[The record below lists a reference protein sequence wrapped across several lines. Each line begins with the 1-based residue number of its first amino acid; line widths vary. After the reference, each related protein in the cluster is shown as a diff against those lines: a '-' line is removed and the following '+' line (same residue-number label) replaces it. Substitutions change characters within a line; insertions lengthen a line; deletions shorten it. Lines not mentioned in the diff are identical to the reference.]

1 MSEGEQWPPFPHIF
15 QTGELILG
23 RYSVNASMY
32 HNMGAGRHVYDAVAV
47 YDVPD
52 LGLHR
57 RDRVVVKVVSPTDA
71 AAAQNEYDLL
81 RATITNWW
89 DASVAEPIEV
99 SGTYIVTR
107 FVEGQSLRDILNKS
121 GGRLT
126 AARAIKLAHSILQ
139 GLDVLHRPREEA
151 LRGLVH
157 RDIKPENIMV
167 RNPETSEERVVL
179 IDFGI
184 SSTVTEA
191 AGGPLVATWPY
202 ASPEQRLDPEKISA
216 RSDIFATGVVLYEM
230 LSGHRPFGNG
240 IHEFPRDEDVRLLG
254 ISCPDGH
261 QRQVDAINDILK
273 RALMMDPSRR
283 YSEALDMSRELELV
297 GSTDF
302 SVILRSDGPI
312 LNLGSY
318 PAAPVPPVPV
328 PPVPGTPPNYDSGSG
343 TEIEPQSHGR
353 PGSGTQL
360 NPPHYQ
366 PQHNGTTPFYR
377 DPGGN
382 NIFPPPPVYE
392 PSPLDDKYIE
402 LINRAIAHRN
412 PHDWGSLVESAAM
425 RHARKT
431 AQEVYQSYPICRFL
445 RLLRRRSW
453 LEARIVRAIDSAGQ
467 FVLTSDEVNGLTN
480 DQNALLA
487 REHIARYDAEVRRQA
502 QSDASGTSRRI
513 MFLLSSTGIVIL
525 LICIFGS
532 LL

>member
-1 MSEGEQWPPFPHIF
+1 MSEGEQRPPFPHIF

-57 RDRVVVKVVSPTDA
+57 RDRVVVKVVSQTDA

-107 FVEGQSLRDILNKS
+107 FVEGQSLRDILNRS

-202 ASPEQRLDPEKISA
+202 ASPEQRLDPEAISA

-230 LSGHRPFGNG
+230 LSGRKPFGDG
-240 IHEFPRDEDVRLLG
+240 IPQFPRGEDVRIRGL
-254 ISCPDGH
+254 SCPEDEH
-261 QRQVDAINDILK
+261 QKQVDAINSILN

-283 YSEALDMSRELELV
+283 YSETRDMSRELELV

-302 SVILRSDGPI
+302 RVALRPDGPI
-312 LNLGSY
+312 LSLGSY
-318 PAAPVPPVPV
+318 PAPVPLEHDPSA
-328 PPVPGTPPNYDSGSG
+328 PPNQDGGPGPKTDPQNHGVSG
-343 TEIEPQSHGR
+343 PD
-353 PGSGTQL
+353 TQFD
-360 NPPHYQ
+360 PPHYS
-366 PQHNGTTPFYR
+366 PQRGGTIPFP
-377 DPGGN
+377 PGPEVD
-382 NIFPPPPVYE
+382 NIILPPPAYEPPPP
-392 PSPLDDKYIE
+392 DDKYIE
-402 LINRAIAHRN
+402 LINRATSHRSS
-412 PHDWGSLVESAAM
+412 HDWGPLVESAVM

-431 AQEVYQSYPICRFL
+431 AQEVYHSHPACRFL
-445 RLLRRRSW
+445 YLRSSW
-453 LEARIVRAIDSAGQ
+453 LEARIIRVIDSAGK
-467 FVLTSDEVNGLTN
+467 FLLTDGEVKSLAK

-487 REHIARYDAEVRRQA
+487 REHIARYDDEVRKQA
-502 QSDASGTSRRI
+502 QRDASETSKHI
-513 MFLLSSTGIVIL
+513 MFLLSLSGIVIL

>member
-1 MSEGEQWPPFPHIF
+1 MSEGAQRPPFPHIF
-15 QTGELILG
+15 QTGELILK
-23 RYSVNASMY
+23 RYRIRAFMCHNA
-32 HNMGAGRHVYDAVAV
+32 GANRYVYDAVAIC
-47 YDVPD
+47 DD
-52 LGLHR
+52 SRLGLHR
-57 RDRVVVKVVSPTDA
+57 GDRVVVKVVSPTDA

-89 DASVAEPIEV
+89 DASVAEPVEV
-99 SGTYIVTR
+99 NGTYIVTR
-107 FVEGQSLRDILNKS
+107 FVEGRSLQDILDES
-121 GGRLT
+121 GGCLP
-126 AARAIKLAHSILQ
+126 AARAINLAHSTLRA
-139 GLDVLHRPREEA
+139 LDVLHRPREEA

-167 RNPETSEERVVL
+167 KNPGTSEERVVL

-297 GSTDF
+297 GSTEF
-302 SVILRSDGPI
+302 KVALRPDGPI

-318 PAAPVPPVPV
+318 PVPVPTVSSPPVPV
-328 PPVPGTPPNYDSGSG
+328 PPVHS
-343 TEIEPQSHGR
+343 
-353 PGSGTQL
+353 
-360 NPPHYQ
+360 
-366 PQHNGTTPFYR
+366 TTPFPR
-377 DPGGN
+377 DQVRN
-382 NIFPPPPVYE
+382 NIIPPPPVYE
-392 PSPLDDKYIE
+392 PPPLDDKYIE
-402 LINRAIAHRN
+402 LINRAIRHRN
-412 PHDWGSLVESAAM
+412 PHDWGPLVESAVT
-425 RHARKT
+425 RHARET
-431 AQEVYQSYPICRFL
+431 AKEAYQSYPICRFL
-445 RLLRRRSW
+445 RLLRGSSW
-453 LEARIVRAIDSAGQ
+453 LDVRIVRAIDSAGK
-467 FVLTSDEVNGLTN
+467 FVLTGDEVNGLTN

-487 REHIARYDAEVRRQA
+487 REHIASYDAEVHRQA
-502 QSDASGTSRRI
+502 QDDASRTSKHI
-513 MFLLSSTGIVIL
+513 MSLLSFIGIVIL

>member
-167 RNPETSEERVVL
+167 KNPGTSEERVVL

-202 ASPEQRLDPEKISA
+202 ASPEQRLDPEAISA

-230 LSGHRPFGNG
+230 LSGRKPFGDG
-240 IHEFPRDEDVRLLG
+240 IPQFPRGEDVRIRGL
-254 ISCPDGH
+254 SCPEDEH
-261 QRQVDAINDILK
+261 QKQVDAINSILN
-273 RALMMDPSRR
+273 RALMMDPSQR

-297 GSTDF
+297 GSTEF
-302 SVILRSDGPI
+302 KVALRPDGPI

-318 PAAPVPPVPV
+318 PVPVPTVSSPPAPVPPVH
-328 PPVPGTPPNYDSGSG
+328 S
-343 TEIEPQSHGR
+343 
-353 PGSGTQL
+353 
-360 NPPHYQ
+360 
-366 PQHNGTTPFYR
+366 TTPFPR
-377 DPGGN
+377 DQVRN
-382 NIFPPPPVYE
+382 NIIPPPPVYE
-392 PSPLDDKYIE
+392 PPPLDDKYIE
-402 LINRAIAHRN
+402 LINRAIRHRN
-412 PHDWGSLVESAAM
+412 PHDWGPLVESAVT
-425 RHARKT
+425 RHARET
-431 AQEVYQSYPICRFL
+431 AKEAYQSYPICRFL
-445 RLLRRRSW
+445 RLLRGSSW
-453 LEARIVRAIDSAGQ
+453 LDVRIVRAIDSAGK
-467 FVLTSDEVNGLTN
+467 FVLTGDEVNGLTN

-487 REHIARYDAEVRRQA
+487 REHIASYDAEVHRQA
-502 QSDASGTSRRI
+502 QDDASRTSKHI
-513 MFLLSSTGIVIL
+513 MSLLSFIGIVIL

>member
-1 MSEGEQWPPFPHIF
+1 MNEGAQCPPFPHIF
-15 QTGELILG
+15 QTGELILK
-23 RYSVNASMY
+23 RYRINAFMC
-32 HNMGAGRHVYDAVAV
+32 HNAGANRYVYDAVAIC
-47 YDVPD
+47 DD
-52 LGLHR
+52 HELGLHQG
-57 RDRVVVKVVSPTDA
+57 DRVVIKVVSPADA
-71 AAAQNEYDLL
+71 AAAQNEYNIL
-81 RATITNWW
+81 RGTITNWW
-89 DASVAEPIEV
+89 DASVAEPVEV
-99 SGTYIVTR
+99 NGTYIVTR
-107 FVEGQSLRDILNKS
+107 FVEGRSLRDILDES
-121 GGRLT
+121 GGCLP
-126 AARAIKLAHSILQ
+126 AARAIKLAHSTLRA
-139 GLDVLHRPREEA
+139 LDVLHRPREEA

-167 RNPETSEERVVL
+167 KNPKTPEERVVL

-254 ISCPDGH
+254 ISCPDGR

-283 YSEALDMSRELELV
+283 YSKALDMSRELELV

-302 SVILRSDGPI
+302 RVILRPDGPL

-318 PAAPVPPVPV
+318 PAPVPPVSD
-328 PPVPGTPPNYDSGSG
+328 TPPNYGGGSG
-343 TEIEPQSHGR
+343 TEVDPHSHER
-353 PGSGTQL
+353 PGSDDQL
-360 NPPHYQ
+360 NPPHYR
-366 PQHNGTTPFYR
+366 PRHNGTTPFPR

-382 NIFPPPPVYE
+382 NIVPPPPVYG
-392 PSPLDDKYIE
+392 PPPLDDKYIE

-412 PHDWGSLVESAAM
+412 PHDWGPLVESAAM

-453 LEARIVRAIDSAGQ
+453 FDSRIVRAVDSAGQ

-502 QSDASGTSRRI
+502 RDDASRTSKRI
-513 MFLLSSTGIVIL
+513 MSLLPPIGIVIL

>member
-1 MSEGEQWPPFPHIF
+1 MSEGEQWPPLPHIF

-23 RYSVNASMY
+23 RYRIRAFMCHNA
-32 HNMGAGRHVYDAVAV
+32 GANRYVYDAVAIC
-47 YDVPD
+47 DD
-52 LGLHR
+52 SKLGLHR
-57 RDRVVVKVVSPTDA
+57 GDRVVVKVVSPTDA

-89 DASVAEPIEV
+89 DASVAEPVEV
-99 SGTYIVTR
+99 NGTYIVTR
-107 FVEGQSLRDILNKS
+107 FVEGRSLQDILDES
-121 GGRLT
+121 GGCLP
-126 AARAIKLAHSILQ
+126 AARAINLAHSTLRA
-139 GLDVLHRPREEA
+139 LDVLHRPREEA

-167 RNPETSEERVVL
+167 KNPGTSEERVVL

-318 PAAPVPPVPV
+318 PAPVPLEPDPSA
-328 PPVPGTPPNYDSGSG
+328 PPNQDGEPGPKTDSQNHGGSG
-343 TEIEPQSHGR
+343 PDTR
-353 PGSGTQL
+353 FD
-360 NPPHYQ
+360 PPHYS
-366 PQHNGTTPFYR
+366 PQRGGTTPFP
-377 DPGGN
+377 PGPEVN
-382 NIFPPPPVYE
+382 NIFPPPPAYE
-392 PSPLDDKYIE
+392 PPPPDDKYIE
-402 LINRAIAHRN
+402 LINRATSHRSS
-412 PHDWGSLVESAAM
+412 HDWGPLVESAVM
-425 RHARKT
+425 RHVRKT
-431 AQEVYQSYPICRFL
+431 AQEVYHSHPACRFL
-445 RLLRRRSW
+445 YLRSSW
-453 LEARIVRAIDSAGQ
+453 LEARIIRAINSAGK
-467 FVLTSDEVNGLTN
+467 FLLTDGEVKSLAK

-487 REHIARYDAEVRRQA
+487 REHIACYDAEVRSRA
-502 QSDASGTSRRI
+502 QKDASETSRCV
-513 MFLLSSTGIVIL
+513 MSTLLFIGIVIL
-525 LICIFGS
+525 LTCIFGS
-532 LL
+532 IL

>member
-202 ASPEQRLDPEKISA
+202 ASPEQRLDPEAISA

-230 LSGHRPFGNG
+230 LSGRKPFGDG
-240 IHEFPRDEDVRLLG
+240 IPQFPRGEDVRIRGL
-254 ISCPDGH
+254 SCPEDEH
-261 QRQVDAINDILK
+261 QKQVDAINSILN

-283 YSEALDMSRELELV
+283 YSETRDMSRELELV

-302 SVILRSDGPI
+302 RVALRPDGPI
-312 LNLGSY
+312 LSLGSY
-318 PAAPVPPVPV
+318 PAPVPLESDPSA
-328 PPVPGTPPNYDSGSG
+328 PPNQDGGPGPKTDSQNHGGSGPDTRFDPPPLLAATGWHHTLPSGSG
-343 TEIEPQSHGR
+343 GR
-353 PGSGTQL
+353 
-360 NPPHYQ
+360 
-366 PQHNGTTPFYR
+366 
-377 DPGGN
+377 
-382 NIFPPPPVYE
+382 
-392 PSPLDDKYIE
+392 
-402 LINRAIAHRN
+402 
-412 PHDWGSLVESAAM
+412 
-425 RHARKT
+425 
-431 AQEVYQSYPICRFL
+431 
-445 RLLRRRSW
+445 
-453 LEARIVRAIDSAGQ
+453 
-467 FVLTSDEVNGLTN
+467 
-480 DQNALLA
+480 
-487 REHIARYDAEVRRQA
+487 
-502 QSDASGTSRRI
+502 
-513 MFLLSSTGIVIL
+513 
-525 LICIFGS
+525 
-532 LL
+532 

>member
-1 MSEGEQWPPFPHIF
+1 MNEGEQRPPFPHIF

-32 HNMGAGRHVYDAVAV
+32 HNMGAGRHVYDALAV

-57 RDRVVVKVVSPTDA
+57 GDRVVVKVVSPTDA

-107 FVEGQSLRDILNKS
+107 FVEGRSLRDILNRS

-202 ASPEQRLDPEKISA
+202 ASPEQRLDPEAISA
-216 RSDIFATGVVLYEM
+216 RSDIFATGVVLYEI
-230 LSGHRPFGNG
+230 LSGRKPFGDG
-240 IHEFPRDEDVRLLG
+240 IPQFPRGEDVRIRGL
-254 ISCPDGH
+254 SCPEDEH
-261 QRQVDAINDILK
+261 QKQVDAINGILN

-283 YSEALDMSRELELV
+283 YSETRDMSRELELV

-302 SVILRSDGPI
+302 RVALRPDGPI
-312 LNLGSY
+312 LSLGSY
-318 PAAPVPPVPV
+318 PAPVPLEPDPSA
-328 PPVPGTPPNYDSGSG
+328 PPNQDGGPGPKTDPQNHGGSG
-343 TEIEPQSHGR
+343 PDTR
-353 PGSGTQL
+353 FD
-360 NPPHYQ
+360 PPHYL
-366 PQHNGTTPFYR
+366 PQRGGTIPFP
-377 DPGGN
+377 PGPEVN
-382 NIFPPPPVYE
+382 NIIPPPPAYE
-392 PSPLDDKYIE
+392 PPPPDDKYIE
-402 LINRAIAHRN
+402 LINRATSHRSS
-412 PHDWGSLVESAAM
+412 HDWGLLVESAVM
-425 RHARKT
+425 RHVRKT
-431 AQEVYQSYPICRFL
+431 AREVYHGHPACLFL
-445 RLLRRRSW
+445 YLRSSW
-453 LEARIVRAIDSAGQ
+453 LEARIIRAIDSAGK
-467 FVLTSDEVNGLTN
+467 FVLTDG
-480 DQNALLA
+480 A
-487 REHIARYDAEVRRQA
+487 RAHR
-502 QSDASGTSRRI
+502 
-513 MFLLSSTGIVIL
+513 ML
-525 LICIFGS
+525 
-532 LL
+532 

>member
-1 MSEGEQWPPFPHIF
+1 MSEGAQRPPFPHIF
-15 QTGELILG
+15 QTGELILK
-23 RYSVNASMY
+23 RYRINSFMCHNA
-32 HNMGAGRHVYDAVAV
+32 GANRYVYDAVAV
-47 YDVPD
+47 CDDPS
-52 LGLHR
+52 LGLHQG
-57 RDRVVVKVVSPTDA
+57 DRVVIKVVSPADA
-71 AAAQNEYDLL
+71 AAAQNEYDIL
-81 RATITNWW
+81 RGTITNWW
-89 DASVAEPIEV
+89 DASVAEPVEV
-99 SGTYIVTR
+99 NGTYIVTR
-107 FVEGQSLRDILNKS
+107 FVEGRSLRDILDES
-121 GGRLT
+121 GGCLP
-126 AARAIKLAHSILQ
+126 AARAIKLAHSTLRA
-139 GLDVLHRPREEA
+139 LDVLHRPREEA

-167 RNPETSEERVVL
+167 KNPKTPEERVVL

-254 ISCPDGH
+254 ISCPDGS
-261 QRQVDAINDILK
+261 QRQIDTINDILK

-302 SVILRSDGPI
+302 RVILRPDGPL

-318 PAAPVPPVPV
+318 PAPVPPVPV
-328 PPVPGTPPNYDSGSG
+328 PPVPITPPNYGDGSG
-343 TEIEPQSHGR
+343 TEVDPQSHGR
-353 PGSGTQL
+353 SGSGTQL

-366 PQHNGTTPFYR
+366 PQHNDTTPFHR
-377 DPGGN
+377 DPVSN
-382 NIFPPPPVYE
+382 SIFPPPPVYD

-445 RLLRRRSW
+445 RLLRRRAW

-502 QSDASGTSRRI
+502 QGDASGTSRHT
-513 MFLLSSTGIVIL
+513 MFLLSFTGIVIL

>member
-1 MSEGEQWPPFPHIF
+1 MSEGTQWPTFPHTF
-15 QTGELILG
+15 QTGELILK
-23 RYSVNASMY
+23 RYRVNAFMC
-32 HNMGAGRHVYDAVAV
+32 HNADANRYVYDAVAV
-47 YDVPD
+47 CDDPS
-52 LGLHR
+52 LGLHQG
-57 RDRVVVKVVSPTDA
+57 DRVVIKVVSPADA
-71 AAAQNEYDLL
+71 AAAQNEYNLL
-81 RATITNWW
+81 RDTIINWW
-89 DASVAEPIEV
+89 DASVAEPVEV
-99 SGTYIVTR
+99 NGTYIVTR
-107 FVEGQSLRDILNKS
+107 FVEGRSLRDILDKS
-121 GGRLT
+121 GGCLP
-126 AARAIKLAHSILQ
+126 AARAINLAHSTLRA
-139 GLDVLHRPREEA
+139 LDVLHRPREEA

-167 RNPETSEERVVL
+167 RNPGTSEERVVL

-191 AGGPLVATWPY
+191 AGSPLVATWPY
-202 ASPEQRLDPEKISA
+202 ASPEQRLDPEEISA

-240 IHEFPRDEDVRLLG
+240 IHQFPRGKDVPLLG

-261 QRQVDAINDILK
+261 QKQVDEINGILN

-283 YSEALDMSRELELV
+283 YSEALEMSRKLELV

-302 SVILRSDGPI
+302 NVVLRPDGPI

-318 PAAPVPPVPV
+318 PAAPVPPVPS
-328 PPVPGTPPNYDSGSG
+328 TPPNCGGGSG
-343 TEIEPQSHGR
+343 TVIDPQSHGR
-353 PGSGTQL
+353 PGSGTQPNL
-360 NPPHYQ
+360 PYYQ
-366 PQHNGTTPFYR
+366 PQHNGTTPFHR

-382 NIFPPPPVYE
+382 NIFPPPPVHE

-402 LINRAIAHRN
+402 LINRAISHRN
-412 PHDWGSLVESAAM
+412 LHDWGPLVESAVV

-445 RLLRRRSW
+445 RLLRRKSW
-453 LEARIVRAIDSAGQ
+453 LEARIIRAIDSAGE
-467 FVLTSDEVNGLTN
+467 FVLTDGEVKSLTK

-487 REHIARYDAEVRRQA
+487 REHIARYDDEVRRQA
-502 QSDASGTSRRI
+502 QDDASGTSKHI
-513 MFLLSSTGIVIL
+513 MFLLSLSGIVIL

>member
-1 MSEGEQWPPFPHIF
+1 MSEGEQRPPFPHIF

-57 RDRVVVKVVSPTDA
+57 RDRVVVKVVSQTDA

-107 FVEGQSLRDILNKS
+107 FVEGQSLRDILNRS

-240 IHEFPRDEDVRLLG
+240 IHEFPWDEDVRLLG
-254 ISCPDGH
+254 ISCPDGR

-302 SVILRSDGPI
+302 RVILRPDGPL

-318 PAAPVPPVPV
+318 PVVPPVSD
-328 PPVPGTPPNYDSGSG
+328 TPPNYGGGSG
-343 TEIEPQSHGR
+343 TEVDPHSHGR
-353 PGSGTQL
+353 PGSDDQL
-360 NPPHYQ
+360 NPPHYH
-366 PQHNGTTPFYR
+366 PRHNGTTPFPR

-382 NIFPPPPVYE
+382 NIVPPPPVYG
-392 PSPLDDKYIE
+392 PPPLDDKYIE

-412 PHDWGSLVESAAM
+412 PHDWGPLVESAAM

-453 LEARIVRAIDSAGQ
+453 FDSRIVRAVDSAGQ

-502 QSDASGTSRRI
+502 RDDASRTSKRI
-513 MFLLSSTGIVIL
+513 MSLLPPIGIVIL